1 MFKYKD
7 LEYVLL
13 PYAEIGMYEP
23 KSGTSA
29 EMVVF
34 NFYTK
39 EEEVLKELKSFISY
53 MPIDSLVD
61 VSSSDYS
68 DTEGRYVVYVE
79 FFLNKDTWKDIMRVI
94 LELGMSSG
102 LENWRI
108 KIYKKE
114 SKRVSI
120 EDIKK
125 IFEDK
130 E

>member
-23 KSGTSA
+23 KSGTST

-39 EEEVLKELKSFISY
+39 EEEVLKELKTFISY

-68 DTEGRYVVYVE
+68 DTEGRYIVYVE
-79 FFLNKDTWKDIMRVI
+79 LFLNKDTWMDMMRII

-102 LENWRI
+102 LDNWKV

-114 SKRVSI
+114 SKKI
-120 EDIKK
+120 NIDDLKK
-125 IFEDK
+125 LFEKD